1 MFLKES
7 QETKKSL
14 MTTKP
19 YFRTIDLTGVPVP
32 DFVESFSYEE
42 IRAAAIARLIEL
54 QPDYLV
60 VESDPAIK
68 VIEAFCYREM
78 LLRQRINDGLRANTI
93 TLAKGA
99 DLATIGAFANV
110 APLKGEDEA
119 RFRARV
125 QQGFAQLAAAGPR
138 GAYRAHV
145 MGLSTDILDVGIH
158 SPTPGEVVV
167 SLLAF
172 EDVEEVEPQEQA
184 IGAALFAQPKDK
196 KRILCRSGSDIVA
209 RTRNLLNEEDIRPL
223 TDQVTVR
230 PAHATPFDIVAKLVI
245 YPGPDRELVL
255 AQAKERLAAYLGSI
269 RKVGYDATRSGI
281 MAALNAP
288 AVQNVALISLQADI
302 VCGVYDVAVAL
313 SQEVEVS
320 HVDV

>member
-1 MFLKES
+1 MDRP
-7 QETKKSL
+7 Q
-14 MTTKP
+14 P

-32 DFVESFSYEE
+32 DFVEAFSYEE
-42 IRAAAIARLIEL
+42 IRAEAIKRLVEL

-110 APLKGEDEA
+110 VPLAGEDEA

-125 QQGFAQLAAAGPR
+125 QQGFAQLAVAGAR

-158 SPTPGEVVV
+158 SPAPGEVVV
-167 SLLAF
+167 TLLAF
-172 EDVEEVEPQEQA
+172 EDVEEASTDEMA
-184 IGAALFAQPKDK
+184 IGTALFAQPRDK
-196 KRILCRSGSDIVA
+196 KRILCRSSSSIVA
-209 RTRNLLNEEDIRPL
+209 RTRNLLNEEEVRPL

-230 PAHATPFDIVAKLVI
+230 PAHVIPFEIKAKLVI
-245 YPGPDRELVL
+245 YPGPDSSLVL
-255 AQAKERLAAYLGSI
+255 AQAKERLVAYLSSI
-269 RKVGYDATRSGI
+269 CKVGHDATCSGI
-281 MAALNAP
+281 MAALQAP
-288 AVQNVALISLQADI
+288 GVQNVLLASPQADI
-302 VCGVYDVAVAL
+302 VCGADDIAVAL
-313 SQEVEVS
+313 NSDVEVS